1 MKTNLKE
8 FPNNFLWGGATA
20 ANQLEGAW
28 DIDGKGWSPADLFVY
43 DPNHDV
49 SKHYDSDLTMK
60 QIKIAMNDKTGHY
73 PKRYGIDFYHTY
85 KEDLA
90 YMKEMGFKTFRISI
104 NWSRIFPNGDDKE
117 PNEKGLEFYD
127 CLIDEIIKD
136 GMEPIVTMLHYET
149 PLNITLSYQGW
160 HNRKVIDMFVKY
172 GETILNR
179 YKDRVKHW
187 IVINQINLVELES
200 FNSIAICKGSV
211 ENFEEAKYQAIHNQ
225 MVASAKIVELA
236 RKINPAMQMGTM
248 LADGTA
254 YPESC
259 NPDDAILALKH
270 NQLNYYFTD
279 VQFRGTYPGYILRYF
294 ENKNI
299 HLDIRED
306 DEKVLKENTM
316 DYLAIS
322 YYFSQMVSSKNNS
335 PALSD
340 TTPNP
345 YLKANPWGWAIDPKG
360 LYNSL
365 SQYWDRYQKPLII
378 AENGIGMYDKLENGK
393 VHDSYRIDYLKE
405 HIKQLKEC
413 IKDGINIFGYCAWG
427 PIDIVSCSSQEM
439 EKRYGFVYVDI
450 DNMGEGSKKRYR
462 KDSFNW
468 YQKVIKTNG
477 EEL

>member
-179 YKDRVKHW
+179 YKDRVKYW

-200 FNSIAICKGSV
+200 FNSIAICKDSV

-248 LADGTA
+248 LADCTA

-270 NQLNYYFTD
+270 NQLNYFFTD

-299 HLDIRED
+299 HLEIREE

-322 YYFSQMVSSKNNS
+322 YYYSQMVSSKNNT

-462 KDSFNW
+462 KDSFKW

-477 EEL
+477 KEL

>member
-1 MKTNLKE
+1 
-8 FPNNFLWGGATA
+8 
-20 ANQLEGAW
+20 
-28 DIDGKGWSPADLFVY
+28 
-43 DPNHDV
+43 
-49 SKHYDSDLTMK
+49 
-60 QIKIAMNDKTGHY
+60 
-73 PKRYGIDFYHTY
+73 
-85 KEDLA
+85 
-90 YMKEMGFKTFRISI
+90 
-104 NWSRIFPNGDDKE
+104 
-117 PNEKGLEFYD
+117 
-127 CLIDEIIKD
+127 
-136 GMEPIVTMLHYET
+136 
-149 PLNITLSYQGW
+149 
-160 HNRKVIDMFVKY
+160 
-172 GETILNR
+172 
-179 YKDRVKHW
+179 
-187 IVINQINLVELES
+187 
-200 FNSIAICKGSV
+200 
-211 ENFEEAKYQAIHNQ
+211 
-225 MVASAKIVELA
+225 
-236 RKINPAMQMGTM
+236 
-248 LADGTA
+248 

-270 NQLNYYFTD
+270 NQLNYFFTD

-299 HLDIRED
+299 HLEIREE

-322 YYFSQMVSSKNNS
+322 YYYSQMVSSKNNT

-462 KDSFNW
+462 KDSFKW

-477 EEL
+477 KEL